1 MQSIWP
7 KVSCH
12 SLRILSPGHNLIHCV
27 TYISHN
33 LKYTKALLKTGKL
46 NCDDLTDE
54 ESEQADDCAL
64 EIILREIVNNQ
75 NAQIQAMRALLEA
88 KNYPEENDCKVPI
101 GEMSTGDESSNGS
114 ALFTSDESPK
124 KPMTTSLPGEN
135 SSNHITNSGVVFG
148 MLLLFALS
156 LSFV

>member
-1 MQSIWP
+1 
-7 KVSCH
+7 
-12 SLRILSPGHNLIHCV
+12 
-27 TYISHN
+27 
-33 LKYTKALLKTGKL
+33 LLKTGKL

-75 NAQIQAMRALLEA
+75 NSQIQAMRALLEA
-88 KNYPEENDCKVPI
+88 KNYPEENDCKVLI
-101 GEMSTGDESSNGS
+101 GGMFTGDVSSNGS
-114 ALFTSDESPK
+114 DVVSTGDVSSNGNDVSTVDVSPK
-124 KPMTTSLPGEN
+124 KEMSTSLGEN

-148 MLLLFALS
+148 MLLALS